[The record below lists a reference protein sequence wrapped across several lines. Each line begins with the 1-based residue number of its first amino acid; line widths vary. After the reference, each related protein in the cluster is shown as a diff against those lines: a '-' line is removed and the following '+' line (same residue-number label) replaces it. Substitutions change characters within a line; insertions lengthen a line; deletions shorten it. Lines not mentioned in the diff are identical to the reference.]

1 MKQQLGLKD
10 DSGKLRFDLILP
22 EFEEGIAET
31 LTVGAAKYAPN
42 SWQHVE
48 DAENRYYA
56 SLRRHIN
63 AWRQGEILDPEDN
76 VPHLA
81 HAATNI
87 MFLMY
92 FDNLGDT
99 DE

>member
-22 EFEEGIAET
+22 EFEEGIAAT
-31 LTVGAAKYAPN
+31 LTVGAEKYAPN

-48 DAENRYYA
+48 NATERYYA

-63 AWRQGEILDPEDN
+63 AWRQGEEIDPEDN
-76 VPHLA
+76 IPHLA
-81 HAATNI
+81 HAACNI

-92 FDNLGDT
+92 FDNQRGI
-99 DE
+99 E